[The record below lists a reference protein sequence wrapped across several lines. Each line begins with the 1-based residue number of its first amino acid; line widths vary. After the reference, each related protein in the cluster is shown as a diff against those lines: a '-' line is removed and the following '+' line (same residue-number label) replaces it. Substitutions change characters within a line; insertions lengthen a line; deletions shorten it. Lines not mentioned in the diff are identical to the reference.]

1 MALGPRA
8 VVEAPQLA
16 PGRRGLLAAAQEVT
30 EPDERWV
37 NGFAFAPEACD
48 VALISGIFCEPP
60 GAEKI
65 PGNNP
70 GAIEY
75 DPYALIGWD
84 ACSTLQR
91 RDRAARARRLLLAT
105 ESDQMESELWDGA
118 VAFQEGLPNRYL
130 ADSNATDL
138 GSAGATAALAEL
150 EQELAECLH
159 GQRGMIHATVFTA
172 TVWTALGL
180 LRVEGGLLLTGMDT
194 IVVAGSGYSGSAPAA
209 DDSSEPTPPADITAA
224 AYAYATGLVY
234 VRRGAIVE
242 VGDGPAQQVARA
254 TNDWEVFVERPAAAV
269 WNGCCQLAIEV
280 DHTTS
285 GVGTP

>member
-1 MALGPRA
+1 MALGPRQ
-8 VVEAPQLA
+8 VVDAPQLA
-16 PGRRGLLAAAQEVT
+16 PGRRGLIAAAVEVT
-30 EPDERWV
+30 EGDERWV

-48 VALISGIFCEPP
+48 VALIAGLFCEPP
-60 GAEKI
+60 GAEKVA
-65 PGNNP
+65 GTNP
-70 GAIEY
+70 ATVEF

-84 ACSTLQR
+84 ACTTLQR

-105 ESDQMESELWDGA
+105 ESDQMEAELWDGA
-118 VAFQEGLPNRYL
+118 VAIQEGLPNHFL
-130 ADSNATDL
+130 ADSHATDL

-150 EQELAECLH
+150 EQALAECLH

-172 TVWTALGL
+172 TVWQSLGL
-180 LRVEGGLLLTGMDT
+180 LRVESGLLLTAMDT

-209 DDSSEPTPPADITAA
+209 EEGGEPTAPADITAA
-224 AYAYATGLVY
+224 AHAYGTGLVY
-234 VRRGAIVE
+234 IRRGAIVE
-242 VGDGPAQQVARA
+242 VGEEANQIARA

-285 GVGTP
+285 GVDSPA